1 MRVVNGP
8 TGESRRRFPD
18 RSAGATPSRLRWLV
32 RAFFQ
37 CVLFWLACATSAAL
51 VALVA
56 FAPLLADESRL
67 APRWLVLFARDAAV
81 RRTAVASALG
91 LVVTASIFFR
101 TPPGPPAKRKRDRPD
116 TVGA

>member
-18 RSAGATPSRLRWLV
+18 RSSGAAPSRLRWLV

-37 CVLFWLACATSAAL
+37 RVLFWLACAVSAGL
-51 VALVA
+51 LALVA
-56 FAPLLADESRL
+56 FAPLLASPTRS
-67 APRWLVLFARDAAV
+67 APRWLDLFAHDAAV

-101 TPPGPPAKRKRDRPD
+101 TPPRAPAKRKRDRPD

>member
-1 MRVVNGP
+1 M
-8 TGESRRRFPD
+8 
-18 RSAGATPSRLRWLV
+18 

-37 CVLFWLACATSAAL
+37 RVLFWLACAASAAL
-51 VALVA
+51 IALVA
-56 FAPLLADESRL
+56 FAPLLASPTRS
-67 APRWLVLFARDAAV
+67 APRWLDLFAHDAAV

-101 TPPGPPAKRKRDRPD
+101 TPPRPLAKRKRDRPD